1 MLDSDV
7 SDHSILFH
15 LFQDVVDPGASHN
28 RPFVDFFG
36 SEVVG
41 AGIFHTLEG
50 LNLGFEGF
58 RIRDA
63 ESFQNS
69 ALFIG

>member
-1 MLDSDV
+1 MLDSDI

-15 LFQDVVDPGASHN
+15 LFQDVVDPGASHDG
-28 RPFVDFFG
+28 PFVDFFG

-41 AGIFHTLEG
+41 AGIFHILEG
-50 LNLGFEGF
+50 LNLGFEGS
-58 RIRDA
+58 RTRDA
-63 ESFQNS
+63 EIFQNL